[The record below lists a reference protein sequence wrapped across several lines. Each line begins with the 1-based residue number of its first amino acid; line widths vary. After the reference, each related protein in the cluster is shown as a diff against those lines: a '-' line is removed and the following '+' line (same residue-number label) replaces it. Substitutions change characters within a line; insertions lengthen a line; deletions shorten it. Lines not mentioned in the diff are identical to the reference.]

1 MFIDLL
7 GFGIV
12 LPLLPRFG
20 QDFLDPLVSES
31 SMSRAAEGPILGM
44 LVSSFSLMQFIF
56 APIWGRLSDVK
67 GRRPFLLLGLAGS
80 VAFYALFGIAS
91 QLGASGR
98 PVLGIILLF
107 ISRIGAGIAGA
118 TVSTAQAVIADT
130 TTPEKRSVGMS
141 LIGLGFGV
149 GFTFGPA
156 IGFGAVSFF
165 PEFRGA
171 PGFVAAGLSLIALVL
186 AIVLMPETYHPGSSF
201 ERRRWF
207 NWHGL
212 QTALQ
217 TPSVSVL
224 ILMFFLATVA
234 FANFEPT
241 LALLTKDALRYEEQG
256 NFLIFVYVG
265 FVLALT
271 QGAYQGLARK
281 GIQELQFVLT
291 GTSLMA
297 AGFGGLGIVA
307 WLGSDPGRQTTDV
320 TTSYLTMFLVT
331 VTVSIIGFALVTPS
345 VQALISRRSARAT
358 QGQVLGVNQSAN
370 ALARIL
376 GPFAGVSLY
385 KALPSHVLPYV
396 FACLLFAIVLSLVPR
411 ARRA

>member
-1 MFIDLL
+1 
-7 GFGIV
+7 
-12 LPLLPRFG
+12 
-20 QDFLDPLVSES
+20 
-31 SMSRAAEGPILGM
+31 
-44 LVSSFSLMQFIF
+44 
-56 APIWGRLSDVK
+56 
-67 GRRPFLLLGLAGS
+67 
-80 VAFYALFGIAS
+80 
-91 QLGASGR
+91 
-98 PVLGIILLF
+98 
-107 ISRIGAGIAGA
+107 
-118 TVSTAQAVIADT
+118 
-130 TTPEKRSVGMS
+130 MS